1 MTQSIYQIQ
10 QDYLS
15 ITNEL
20 IENGGELSPELETSL
35 AINKAELQQK
45 AVAYIYVTKSL
56 EADVSTID
64 DEIKRLQALK
74 ASRVKTI
81 DKLKETVKSAME
93 MYEIEEIKTA
103 TLKINFRKSESIE
116 ADAEQLQD
124 YYCVLKTTRTPD
136 KAKIKEAIKN
146 GEAVIGAS
154 LKINR
159 NIQIK

>member
-1 MTQSIYQIQ
+1 MSNIYQIQ
-10 QDYLS
+10 QDYLA

-20 IENGGELSPELETSL
+20 IENGGELSPELETAL
-35 AINKAELQQK
+35 VINKSELQQK

-56 EADVSTID
+56 EADVTTID
-64 DEIKRLQALK
+64 EEIKRLQALK

-81 DKLKETVKSAME
+81 DKLKETVKQAME

-116 ADAEQLQD
+116 ADAEQLLD
-124 YYCVLKTTRTPD
+124 YYCIFKTTITPD

>member
-1 MTQSIYQIQ
+1 MSNIYQIQ
-10 QDYLS
+10 QDYLA

-20 IENGGELSPELETSL
+20 IENGGELSPELETAL
-35 AINKAELQQK
+35 VINKSELQQK

-56 EADVSTID
+56 EADVTTID
-64 DEIKRLQALK
+64 EEIKRLQALK

-81 DKLKETVKSAME
+81 DKLKETVKQAME

-116 ADAEQLQD
+116 ADAEQLLD
-124 YYCVLKTTRTPD
+124 YYCIFKTTRTPD

>member
-1 MTQSIYQIQ
+1 MSNIYQIQ

-64 DEIKRLQALK
+64 EEIKRLQALK

-81 DKLKETVKSAME
+81 DKLKETVKQAME

-103 TLKINFRKSESIE
+103 TLKINFRKSESVEVDPDIIS
-116 ADAEQLQD
+116 DIW
-124 YYCVLKTTRTPD
+124 CNIKTVKTPD
-136 KAKIKEAIKN
+136 KAKIKEAIKI
-146 GEAVIGAS
+146 GTAIRGAS

>member
-1 MTQSIYQIQ
+1 MSNIYQIQ
-10 QDYLS
+10 QDYLA

-20 IENGGELSPELETSL
+20 IENGGELSPELETAL
-35 AINKAELQQK
+35 VINKSELQQK

-56 EADVSTID
+56 EADVTTID
-64 DEIKRLQALK
+64 EEIKRLQALK

-81 DKLKETVKSAME
+81 DKLKETVKQAME

-103 TLKINFRKSESIE
+103 TLKINFRKSESVEVDPDIIS
-116 ADAEQLQD
+116 DIW
-124 YYCVLKTTRTPD
+124 CNIKTVKTPD
-136 KAKIKEAIKN
+136 KAKIKEAIKI
-146 GEAVIGAS
+146 GTAIRGAS